1 MARIALAIYHFLER
15 NKLLMYVLLFVS
27 FAAFIYEGTKMTY
40 EEDITRLLPQP
51 KNEGGEDLVFSNL
64 KVKDKIYL
72 VFKPTSDSVDY
83 QTLAERCDE
92 YMDTL
97 TTRDS
102 SNKYI
107 ADLLYKIDN
116 TVMMGAMD
124 YLSKSLPTYLEYDD
138 YVAIDSLLAPEAVK
152 ASMERNAAMVYSPMM
167 GLSELVARDPLG
179 MKDVLLSKVGKM
191 KEGLGGS
198 YAMINQHFYT
208 PDSALCVAFMSPG
221 FASTDSKKSAKLVTE
236 MEDAIKEFASL
247 HPDVDIYYHGAPVQS
262 VYNSRQTKKDLGG
275 TLSISMVFICIVIW
289 FCFKNWDTLPMLL
302 LPVVYGAFFAL
313 ATLHMY
319 QGSMSLLALGIGG
332 VVLGVALSYCLH
344 VLVHYKYVS
353 DPETVI
359 KDQTTPVILGCLT
372 TIGAFM
378 SLMFTEAS
386 LLRDFG
392 KFASL
397 ALVGTTFFSLVFL
410 PHFFNVNRNKKNEKA
425 FKKLEEINS
434 YPFEK
439 KMWLIISI
447 FVISIICVFA
457 KNYVDFDTDLKNIG
471 YNEPRV
477 LESQEL
483 LAEHST
489 KEYRTIYYATI
500 DEDLDSALTFNKTL
514 YAELENQK
522 TNKKVSSY
530 GNTASLFITRAEQ
543 LRRIE
548 TWNNFWYGKEKRAEK
563 LNALMAAECPKYG
576 FSMDF
581 FQPFWGMLNTQ
592 YEPTSL
598 FESDAFP
605 SGLKSNM
612 IEKTDGK
619 YILFTPV
626 QLKPS
631 DKNEVTDRIVETEV
645 SGARRF
651 VIIDPFYYTN
661 ALVEIMNNDFT
672 VALMISSIF
681 VFLVLLFSFRSTTL
695 AAIGFVPM
703 QLSWYIVLGIMAIL
717 GIKFNL
723 VNIVISTFIYGIG
736 VDYSIFIMDGLLS
749 NFRTKKQLLV
759 YHKTAILF
767 SAFVLIVGI
776 SSLLFATH
784 PAMKS
789 IGFATLVGMS
799 ATVIIAYSLQPFLFY
814 WFIKRP
820 TRNGR
825 APLTAY
831 NLLHPKSFFR
841 PNGMNDNQKL
851 INNYEYKGIEVERG
865 LKEELK
871 ATSFYKLF
879 LKDVFGTANVLNY
892 GSGAAYLSYWY
903 ILKNESVNVF
913 SFDDDKDDLLT
924 IASFCYLRNP
934 RMTFSTEID
943 DLASLPRNVENGS
956 FETDAPNNRFTTV
969 IINRSMPNSDTDM
982 LEIAKEANTVYIRK
996 SVIDRFE
1003 TSIIALD
1010 FDKSAEDDVFA
1021 CYVKN
1026 NNHPKRYKLNN

>member
-1 MARIALAIYHFLER
+1 MARIALAIYRFLER
-15 NKLLMYVLLFVS
+15 NRLLMYVLLFVS
-27 FAAFIYEGTKMTY
+27 FAFFFYEGTKMTY

-51 KNEGGEDLVFSNL
+51 KNEHGENVVFSNL

-72 VFKPTSDSVDY
+72 VFKPNSDTIDHE
-83 QTLAERCDE
+83 TLAARCDE
-92 YMDTL
+92 YMDSL
-97 TTRDS
+97 IVRDS
-102 SNKYI
+102 ANKYI
-107 ADLLYKIDN
+107 ADILYKIDN
-116 TVMMGAMD
+116 TVMMGAME
-124 YLSKSLPTYLEYDD
+124 YLSKSLPIYLEDED
-138 YVAIDSLLAPEAVK
+138 YKAIDSLLTPNAVK
-152 ASMERNAAMVYSPMM
+152 ASMERNAALVYSPVM
-167 GLSELVARDPLG
+167 GLSDLVARDPLG
-179 MKDVLLSKVGKM
+179 MKDVLLGKVDKM

-198 YAMINQHFYT
+198 YTMLNQHFFT
-208 PDSALCVAFMSPG
+208 PDSALCIAFMSPG

-236 MEDAIKEFASL
+236 MEDAIKDFVEL

-262 VYNSRQTKKDLGG
+262 VYNSRQTKKDLAY
-275 TLSISMVFICIVIW
+275 TLSVSMIFICIVIC

-410 PHFFNVNRNKKNEKA
+410 PHFFSVNRNKKNEKA

-439 KMWLIISI
+439 KTWLIISI
-447 FVISIICVFA
+447 LVISIICLFTKSLVE
-457 KNYVDFDTDLKNIG
+457 FDTDLKNIG

-489 KEYRTIYYATI
+489 KEYRTVYYATI

-522 TNKKVSSY
+522 SNKKVSSY
-530 GNTASLFITRAEQ
+530 GNTASLFITTKEQ
-543 LRRIE
+543 VRRIE
-548 TWNNFWYGKEKRAEK
+548 KWNDFWYGKEKRAEK
-563 LNALMAAECPKYG
+563 LNVMMAAECPQYG

-581 FQPFWGMLNTQ
+581 FQPFWGMLNAH

-605 SGLKSNM
+605 SSLKSNM

-645 SGARRF
+645 SGANRF
-651 VIIDPFYYTN
+651 IIIDPFYYTN
-661 ALVEIMNNDFT
+661 ALVEIMNNDFN
-672 VALMISSIF
+672 VALFISSIF
-681 VFLVLLFSFRSTTL
+681 VFLVLLISFRSTTL
-695 AAIGFVPM
+695 ALIGFIPM
-703 QLSWYIVLGIMAIL
+703 SLSWYIVLGIMGIF

-789 IGFATLVGMS
+789 IGFSTLVGMS

-814 WFIKRP
+814 WFIKRR
-820 TRNGR
+820 TRKGL
-825 APLTAY
+825 APVTLY
-831 NLLHPKSFFR
+831 NLMHPKSFFR
-841 PNGMNDNQKL
+841 PNGMNDTQKL
-851 INNYEYKGIEVERG
+851 RNNYEYKGIEIEQNLR
-865 LKEELK
+865 EELA
-871 ATSFYKLF
+871 ATTHYKLF
-879 LKDVFGTANVLNY
+879 LRDVFAAENVLNY
-892 GSGAAYLSYWY
+892 GCGAAYLSYWF
-903 ILKNESVNVF
+903 ILKNDVVRVF

-924 IASFCYLRNP
+924 IASFCYLRNS

-943 DLASLPRNVENGS
+943 DLATLPRNVENGS
-956 FETDAPNNRFTTV
+956 FETYIPDNRFSIV
-969 IINRSMPNSDTDM
+969 IINRSLPSTDADM
-982 LEIAKEANTVYIRK
+982 LEIASKAKIIYVRK
-996 SVIDRFE
+996 DVLDTFASSVSNLGFSQ
-1003 TSIIALD
+1003 T
-1010 FDKSAEDDVFA
+1010 AEDDVF
-1021 CYVKN
+1021 V
-1026 NNHPKRYKLNN
+1026 RYEKD

>member
-15 NKLLMYVLLFVS
+15 NRLLMYVLLFVS
-27 FAAFIYEGTKMTY
+27 FAFFCYEGTKMTY

-51 KNEGGEDLVFSNL
+51 KNEHGENIVFSNL

-72 VFKPTSDSVDY
+72 VFKPNSDSIDHE
-83 QTLAERCDE
+83 TLAARCDE
-92 YMDTL
+92 YMDSL
-97 TTRDS
+97 IVRDNA
-102 SNKYI
+102 NKYI
-107 ADLLYKIDN
+107 ADILYKIDN
-116 TVMMGAMD
+116 NVMMGAME
-124 YLSKSLPTYLEYDD
+124 YLSKSLPIYLEDED
-138 YVAIDSLLAPEAVK
+138 YKAIDSLLTPEAVK
-152 ASMERNAAMVYSPMM
+152 ASMERNAALVYSPMM
-167 GLSELVARDPLG
+167 GLSDLVARDPLG
-179 MKDVLLSKVGKM
+179 MKDVLLGKVDKM

-198 YAMINQHFYT
+198 YAMINQHFFT
-208 PDSALCVAFMSPG
+208 PDSALCIAFMSPG

-236 MEDAIKEFASL
+236 MEDVIKDFVEL

-262 VYNSRQTKKDLGG
+262 VYNSRQTKKDLAY
-275 TLSISMVFICIVIW
+275 TLSVSMIFICIVIC

-302 LPVVYGAFFAL
+302 LPVVYGAFFSL

-410 PHFFNVNRNKKNEKA
+410 PHFFSVNRNKKNEKA

-439 KMWLIISI
+439 KTWLIISI
-447 FVISIICVFA
+447 LVVSIICLFTKSLV
-457 KNYVDFDTDLKNIG
+457 KFDTDLKNIG

-530 GNTASLFITRAEQ
+530 GNTASLFVSTKDQ
-543 LRRIE
+543 VRRIE
-548 TWNNFWYGKEKRAEK
+548 KWNDFWYGKDRRAEK
-563 LNALMAAECPKYG
+563 LNKMMAAECPQYG

-581 FQPFWGMLNTQ
+581 FQPFWGMLNTH

-598 FESDAFP
+598 FESNAFP
-605 SGLKSNM
+605 SSLKSNM

-626 QLKPS
+626 QLKPD

-651 VIIDPFYYTN
+651 IIIDPFYYTN
-661 ALVEIMNNDFT
+661 ALVEIMNNDFN
-672 VALMISSIF
+672 VALFISSIF
-681 VFLVLLFSFRSTTL
+681 VFLVLLISFRSTTL
-695 AAIGFVPM
+695 ALIGFIPM
-703 QLSWYIVLGIMAIL
+703 SLSWYIVLGIMGIL
-717 GIKFNL
+717 EIKFNL

-789 IGFATLVGMS
+789 IGFSTLIGMS

-814 WFIKRP
+814 WFIKRR
-820 TRNGR
+820 TRKGL
-825 APLTAY
+825 APVTLY
-831 NLLHPKSFFR
+831 NLMHPKSFFR
-841 PNGMNDNQKL
+841 PNGMNDSQKL
-851 INNYEYKGIEVERG
+851 RNNYEYKGISVEQG
-865 LKEELK
+865 LKDELV
-871 ATSFYKLF
+871 ATTHYKLF
-879 LKDVFGTANVLNY
+879 LRDVFAAENVLNY
-892 GSGAAYLSYWY
+892 GCGAAYLSYWF
-903 ILKNESVNVF
+903 ILKNDIVKVF

-924 IASFCYLRNP
+924 IASFCYLRNS

-943 DLASLPRNVENGS
+943 DLATVPRNVENGS
-956 FETDAPNNRFTTV
+956 FEFEKPDNRFSIV
-969 IINRSMPNSDTDM
+969 IINRSLPNTDTDM
-982 LEIAKEANTVYIRK
+982 LEIASKAKIIYVRK
-996 SVIDRFE
+996 S
-1003 TSIIALD
+1003 ALD
-1010 FDKSAEDDVFA
+1010 TFASSVSNLGFIQTVEDDVFVR
-1021 CYVKN
+1021 YEKN
-1026 NNHPKRYKLNN
+1026 

>member
-1 MARIALAIYHFLER
+1 MASIALAIYRFLER
-15 NKLLMYVLLFVS
+15 NRLLMYVLLFVS
-27 FAAFIYEGTKMTY
+27 FAFFFYEGTKMTY

-51 KNEGGEDLVFSNL
+51 KNEHGENVVFSNL

-72 VFKPTSDSVDY
+72 VFKPNSDSIDHE
-83 QTLAERCDE
+83 TLAARCDE
-92 YMDTL
+92 YMDSL
-97 TTRDS
+97 IVRDS
-102 SNKYI
+102 ANKYI
-107 ADLLYKIDN
+107 ADILYKIDN
-116 TVMMGAMD
+116 NVMMGAME
-124 YLSKSLPTYLEYDD
+124 YLSKSLPIYLEDED
-138 YVAIDSLLAPEAVK
+138 YKAIDSLLTPEAVK
-152 ASMERNAAMVYSPMM
+152 ASMERNAALVYSPMM
-167 GLSELVARDPLG
+167 GLSDLVARDPLG
-179 MKDVLLSKVGKM
+179 MKDVLLGKVDKM

-198 YAMINQHFYT
+198 YAMINQHFFT
-208 PDSALCVAFMSPG
+208 PDSALCIAFMSPG

-236 MEDAIKEFASL
+236 MEDVIKDFVEL

-262 VYNSRQTKKDLGG
+262 VYNSRQTKKDLAY
-275 TLSISMVFICIVIW
+275 TLSVSMIFICIVIC

-302 LPVVYGAFFAL
+302 LPVVYGAFFSL

-410 PHFFNVNRNKKNEKA
+410 PHFFSVNRNKKNEKA

-439 KMWLIISI
+439 KTWLIISI
-447 FVISIICVFA
+447 LVVSIICLFTKSLV
-457 KNYVDFDTDLKNIG
+457 KFDTDLKNIG

-489 KEYRTIYYATI
+489 KEYRTVYYATI

-530 GNTASLFITRAEQ
+530 GNTASLFVTTKDQ
-543 LRRIE
+543 VRRIE
-548 TWNNFWYGKEKRAEK
+548 KWNDFWYGKDRRAEK
-563 LNALMAAECPKYG
+563 LNKMMAAECPQYG

-581 FQPFWGMLNTQ
+581 FQPFWGMLNTH

-598 FESDAFP
+598 FESNAFP
-605 SGLKSNM
+605 SSLKSNM

-626 QLKPS
+626 QLKPD

-651 VIIDPFYYTN
+651 IIIDPFYYTN
-661 ALVEIMNNDFT
+661 ALVEIMNNDFN
-672 VALMISSIF
+672 VALFISSIF
-681 VFLVLLFSFRSTTL
+681 VFLVLLISFRSTTL
-695 AAIGFVPM
+695 ALIGFIPM
-703 QLSWYIVLGIMAIL
+703 SLSWYIVLGIMGIL

-789 IGFATLVGMS
+789 IGFSTLVGMS

-814 WFIKRP
+814 WFIKRR
-820 TRNGR
+820 TRKGL
-825 APLTAY
+825 APVTLY
-831 NLLHPKSFFR
+831 NLMHPKSFFR
-841 PNGMNDNQKL
+841 PNGMNDSQKL
-851 INNYEYKGIEVERG
+851 RNNYEYKGINVEQG
-865 LKEELK
+865 LKDELT
-871 ATSFYKLF
+871 ATTHYKLF
-879 LKDVFGTANVLNY
+879 LRDVFAAENVLNY
-892 GSGAAYLSYWY
+892 GCGAAYLSYWF
-903 ILKNESVNVF
+903 ILKNDIVKVF

-924 IASFCYLRNP
+924 IASFCYLRNS

-943 DLASLPRNVENGS
+943 DLATVPRNVENGS
-956 FETDAPNNRFTTV
+956 FEFDKPDNRFSIV
-969 IINRSMPNSDTDM
+969 IINRSLPNTDADM
-982 LEIAKEANTVYIRK
+982 LEIASKAKIIYVRK
-996 SVIDRFE
+996 SV
-1003 TSIIALD
+1003 LD
-1010 FDKSAEDDVFA
+1010 TFASSVSNLGFIQTAEDDVFVR
-1021 CYVKN
+1021 YEKN
-1026 NNHPKRYKLNN
+1026 

>member
-1 MARIALAIYHFLER
+1 MTRIALAIYHFLER
-15 NKLLMYVLLFVS
+15 NRLLMYVLLFVS
-27 FAAFIYEGTKMTY
+27 FAFFVYEGTKMTY

-51 KNEGGEDLVFSNL
+51 KNEGGENLVFSNL

-72 VFKPTSDSVDY
+72 VFKPNADSVDY
-83 QTLAERCDE
+83 QMLAERCDE

-97 TTRDS
+97 ITRDS

-107 ADLLYKIDN
+107 ADILYKIDN
-116 TVMMGAMD
+116 NVMMGAMD

-831 NLLHPKSFFR
+831 NLFHPKSFFR

-851 INNYEYKGIEVERG
+851 INNYEYKGTEVEKG
-865 LKEELK
+865 LREELR
-871 ATSFYKLF
+871 ATTYYKLF
-879 LKDVFGTANVLNY
+879 LKDVFGASHVLNY
-892 GSGAAYLSYWY
+892 GCGAAYLSYWF
-903 ILKNESVNVF
+903 ILKNETVKVF

-934 RMTFSTEID
+934 RMLFSTEID
-943 DLASLPRNVENGS
+943 DLASLPRNVENDS
-956 FETDAPNNRFTTV
+956 FKTDSADNKFSTIV
-969 IINRSMPNSDTDM
+969 INRSMPNSDAEVIGLTAY
-982 LEIAKEANTVYIRK
+982 AKVVYIRK
-996 SVIDRFE
+996 TLLDTFE
-1003 TSIIALD
+1003 SAVLNAGYGKT
-1010 FDKSAEDDVFA
+1010 AEDDVFVR
-1021 CYVKN
+1021 YVKGAG
-1026 NNHPKRYKLNN
+1026 KSSK

>member
-1 MARIALAIYHFLER
+1 MASIALAIYRFLER
-15 NKLLMYVLLFVS
+15 NRLLMYVLLFVS
-27 FAAFIYEGTKMTY
+27 FAFFFYEGTKMTY

-51 KNEGGEDLVFSNL
+51 KNEHGENVVFSNL

-72 VFKPTSDSVDY
+72 VFKPNSDSIDHE
-83 QTLAERCDE
+83 TLAARCDE
-92 YMDTL
+92 YMDSL
-97 TTRDS
+97 IVRDS
-102 SNKYI
+102 ANKYI
-107 ADLLYKIDN
+107 ADILYKIDN
-116 TVMMGAMD
+116 NVMMGAME
-124 YLSKSLPTYLEYDD
+124 YLSKSLPIYLEDED
-138 YVAIDSLLAPEAVK
+138 YKAIDSLLTPEAVK
-152 ASMERNAAMVYSPMM
+152 ASMERNAALVYSPMM
-167 GLSELVARDPLG
+167 GLSDLVARDPLG
-179 MKDVLLSKVGKM
+179 MKDVLLGKVDKM

-198 YAMINQHFYT
+198 YSMINQHFFT
-208 PDSALCVAFMSPG
+208 PDTALCIAFMSPG

-236 MEDAIKEFASL
+236 MEDVIKDFVEL

-262 VYNSRQTKKDLGG
+262 VYNSRQTKKDLAY
-275 TLSISMVFICIVIW
+275 TLSVSMIFICIVIC

-302 LPVVYGAFFAL
+302 LPVVYGAFFSL

-410 PHFFNVNRNKKNEKA
+410 PHFFSVNRNKKNEKA

-439 KMWLIISI
+439 KTWLIISI
-447 FVISIICVFA
+447 LVVSIICLFT
-457 KNYVDFDTDLKNIG
+457 KNLVEFDTDLKNIG

-530 GNTASLFITRAEQ
+530 GNTASLFITTKEQ
-543 LRRIE
+543 VRRIE
-548 TWNNFWYGKEKRAEK
+548 KWNDFWYGKEKRAEK
-563 LNALMAAECPKYG
+563 LNTMMAAECPQYG

-581 FQPFWGMLNTQ
+581 FQPFWGMLNAH

-598 FESDAFP
+598 FESNAFP
-605 SGLKSNM
+605 SSLKSNM

-651 VIIDPFYYTN
+651 IIIDPFYYTN
-661 ALVEIMNNDFT
+661 ALVEIMNNDFN
-672 VALMISSIF
+672 VALFISSIF
-681 VFLVLLFSFRSTTL
+681 VFLVLLISFRSTTL
-695 AAIGFVPM
+695 ALIGFIPM
-703 QLSWYIVLGIMAIL
+703 SLSWYIVLGIMGIL

-789 IGFATLVGMS
+789 IGFSTLVGMS

-814 WFIKRP
+814 WFIKRR
-820 TRNGR
+820 TRKGL
-825 APLTAY
+825 APVTLY
-831 NLLHPKSFFR
+831 NLMHPKSFFR
-841 PNGMNDNQKL
+841 PNGMNDTQKL
-851 INNYEYKGIEVERG
+851 RNNYEYKGINVEQG
-865 LKEELK
+865 LKDELT
-871 ATSFYKLF
+871 ATTHYKLF
-879 LKDVFGTANVLNY
+879 LRDVFAAENVLNY
-892 GSGAAYLSYWY
+892 GCGAAYLSYWF
-903 ILKNESVNVF
+903 ILKNDIVKVF

-924 IASFCYLRNP
+924 IASFCYLRNS

-943 DLASLPRNVENGS
+943 DLATVPRNVENGS
-956 FETDAPNNRFTTV
+956 FETDTPDNRFSIV
-969 IINRSMPNSDTDM
+969 IINRSLPNTDADM
-982 LEIAKEANTVYIRK
+982 LEIANKAKIIYVRK
-996 SVIDRFE
+996 DVLDTFASSVSNLGFIQ
-1003 TSIIALD
+1003 T
-1010 FDKSAEDDVFA
+1010 AEDDVFVR
-1021 CYVKN
+1021 YEKN
-1026 NNHPKRYKLNN
+1026 

>member
-1 MARIALAIYHFLER
+1 MASIALAIYRFLER
-15 NKLLMYVLLFVS
+15 NRLLMYVLLFVS
-27 FAAFIYEGTKMTY
+27 FAFFFYEGTKMTY

-51 KNEGGEDLVFSNL
+51 KNEHGENVVFSNL

-72 VFKPTSDSVDY
+72 VFKPNSDSIDHE
-83 QTLAERCDE
+83 TLAARCDE
-92 YMDTL
+92 YMDSL
-97 TTRDS
+97 IVRDS
-102 SNKYI
+102 ANKYI
-107 ADLLYKIDN
+107 ADILYKIDN
-116 TVMMGAMD
+116 NVMMGAME
-124 YLSKSLPTYLEYDD
+124 YLSKSLPIYLEDED
-138 YVAIDSLLAPEAVK
+138 YKAIDSLLTPEAVK
-152 ASMERNAAMVYSPMM
+152 ASMERNAALVYSPMM
-167 GLSELVARDPLG
+167 GLSDLVARDPLG
-179 MKDVLLSKVGKM
+179 MKDVLLGKVDKM

-198 YAMINQHFYT
+198 YSMINQHFFT
-208 PDSALCVAFMSPG
+208 PDSALCIAFMSPG

-236 MEDAIKEFASL
+236 MEDVIKDFVEL

-262 VYNSRQTKKDLGG
+262 VYNSRQTKKDLAY
-275 TLSISMVFICIVIW
+275 TLSVSMIFICIVIC

-302 LPVVYGAFFAL
+302 LPVVYGAFFSL

-410 PHFFNVNRNKKNEKA
+410 PHFFSVNRNKKNEKA

-439 KMWLIISI
+439 KTWLIISI
-447 FVISIICVFA
+447 LVVSIICLFTKSLV
-457 KNYVDFDTDLKNIG
+457 KFDTDLKNIG

-489 KEYRTIYYATI
+489 KEYRTVYYATI

-530 GNTASLFITRAEQ
+530 GNTASLFVTTKDQ
-543 LRRIE
+543 VRRIE
-548 TWNNFWYGKEKRAEK
+548 KWNDFWYGKDRRAEK
-563 LNALMAAECPKYG
+563 LNKMMAAECPQYG

-581 FQPFWGMLNTQ
+581 FQPFWGMLNTH

-605 SGLKSNM
+605 SSLKSNM

-626 QLKPS
+626 QLKPD

-651 VIIDPFYYTN
+651 IIIDPFYYTN
-661 ALVEIMNNDFT
+661 ALVEIMNNDFN
-672 VALMISSIF
+672 VALFISSIF
-681 VFLVLLFSFRSTTL
+681 VFLVLLISFRSTTL
-695 AAIGFVPM
+695 ALIGFIPM
-703 QLSWYIVLGIMAIL
+703 SLSWYIVLGIMGIL

-789 IGFATLVGMS
+789 IGFSTLVGMS

-814 WFIKRP
+814 WFIKRR
-820 TRNGR
+820 TRKGL
-825 APLTAY
+825 APVTLY
-831 NLLHPKSFFR
+831 NLMHPKSFFR
-841 PNGMNDNQKL
+841 PNGMNDSQKL
-851 INNYEYKGIEVERG
+851 RNNYEYKGINVEQG
-865 LKEELK
+865 LKDELT
-871 ATSFYKLF
+871 ATTHYKLF
-879 LKDVFGTANVLNY
+879 LRDVFAAENVLNY
-892 GSGAAYLSYWY
+892 GCGAAYLSYWF
-903 ILKNESVNVF
+903 ILKNDIVKVF

-924 IASFCYLRNP
+924 IASFCYLRNS

-943 DLASLPRNVENGS
+943 DLATVPRNVENGS
-956 FETDAPNNRFTTV
+956 FEFDKPDNRFSIV
-969 IINRSMPNSDTDM
+969 IINRSLPNTDTDM
-982 LEIAKEANTVYIRK
+982 LEIASKAKIIYVRK
-996 SVIDRFE
+996 S
-1003 TSIIALD
+1003 ALD
-1010 FDKSAEDDVFA
+1010 TFASSVNNIGFIQTAEDDVFVR
-1021 CYVKN
+1021 YEKN
-1026 NNHPKRYKLNN
+1026 

>member
-1 MARIALAIYHFLER
+1 MASIALAIYRFLER
-15 NKLLMYVLLFVS
+15 NRLLMYVLLFVS
-27 FAAFIYEGTKMTY
+27 FAFFFYEGTKMTY

-51 KNEGGEDLVFSNL
+51 KNEHGENVVFSNL

-72 VFKPTSDSVDY
+72 VFKPNSDSIDHE
-83 QTLAERCDE
+83 TLAARCDE
-92 YMDTL
+92 YMDSL
-97 TTRDS
+97 IVRDS
-102 SNKYI
+102 ANKYI
-107 ADLLYKIDN
+107 ADILYKIDN
-116 TVMMGAMD
+116 NVMMGAME
-124 YLSKSLPTYLEYDD
+124 YLSKSLPIYLEDED
-138 YVAIDSLLAPEAVK
+138 YKAIDSLLTPEAVK
-152 ASMERNAAMVYSPMM
+152 ASMERNAALVYSPMM
-167 GLSELVARDPLG
+167 GLSDLVARDPLG
-179 MKDVLLSKVGKM
+179 MKDVLLGKVDKM

-198 YAMINQHFYT
+198 YSMINQHFFT
-208 PDSALCVAFMSPG
+208 PDSALCIAFMSPG

-236 MEDAIKEFASL
+236 MEDVIKDFVEL

-262 VYNSRQTKKDLGG
+262 VYNSRQTKKDLAY
-275 TLSISMVFICIVIW
+275 TLSVSMIFICIVIC

-302 LPVVYGAFFAL
+302 LPVVYGAFFSL

-410 PHFFNVNRNKKNEKA
+410 PHFFSVNRNKKNEKA

-439 KMWLIISI
+439 KTWLIISI
-447 FVISIICVFA
+447 LVVSIICLFTKSLVE
-457 KNYVDFDTDLKNIG
+457 FDTDLKNIG

-489 KEYRTIYYATI
+489 KEYRTVYYATI

-530 GNTASLFITRAEQ
+530 GNTASLFVTTKDQ
-543 LRRIE
+543 VRRIE
-548 TWNNFWYGKEKRAEK
+548 KWNDFWYGKDRRAEK
-563 LNALMAAECPKYG
+563 LNKMMAAECPQYG

-581 FQPFWGMLNTQ
+581 FQPFWGMLNTH

-598 FESDAFP
+598 FESNAFP
-605 SGLKSNM
+605 SSLKSNM

-626 QLKPS
+626 QLKPD

-651 VIIDPFYYTN
+651 IIIDPFYYTN
-661 ALVEIMNNDFT
+661 ALVEIMNNDFN
-672 VALMISSIF
+672 VALFISSIF
-681 VFLVLLFSFRSTTL
+681 VFLVLLISFRSTTL
-695 AAIGFVPM
+695 ALIGFIPM
-703 QLSWYIVLGIMAIL
+703 SLSWYIVLGIMGIL

-789 IGFATLVGMS
+789 IGFSTLVGMS

-814 WFIKRP
+814 WFIKRR
-820 TRNGR
+820 TRKGL
-825 APLTAY
+825 APVTLY
-831 NLLHPKSFFR
+831 NLMHPKSFFR
-841 PNGMNDNQKL
+841 PNGMNDSQKL
-851 INNYEYKGIEVERG
+851 RNNYEYKGIDVEQG
-865 LKEELK
+865 LKDELT
-871 ATSFYKLF
+871 ATTHYKLF
-879 LKDVFGTANVLNY
+879 LRDVFAAENVLNY
-892 GSGAAYLSYWY
+892 GCGAAYLSYWF
-903 ILKNESVNVF
+903 ILKNDIVKVF

-924 IASFCYLRNP
+924 IASFCYLRNS

-943 DLASLPRNVENGS
+943 DLATVPRNVENGS
-956 FETDAPNNRFTTV
+956 FEFDKPDNRFSIV
-969 IINRSMPNSDTDM
+969 IINRSLPNTDADM
-982 LEIAKEANTVYIRK
+982 LEIASKAKIIYVRK
-996 SVIDRFE
+996 DVLDTFASSVSNLGFIQ
-1003 TSIIALD
+1003 T
-1010 FDKSAEDDVFA
+1010 AEDDVFVR
-1021 CYVKN
+1021 YEKN
-1026 NNHPKRYKLNN
+1026 

>member
-1 MARIALAIYHFLER
+1 MASIALAIYRFLER
-15 NKLLMYVLLFVS
+15 NRLLMYVLLFVS
-27 FAAFIYEGTKMTY
+27 FAFFFYEGTKMTY

-51 KNEGGEDLVFSNL
+51 KNEHGENVVFSNL

-72 VFKPTSDSVDY
+72 VFKPNSDSIDHE
-83 QTLAERCDE
+83 TLAARCDE
-92 YMDTL
+92 YMDSL
-97 TTRDS
+97 IVRDS
-102 SNKYI
+102 ANKYI
-107 ADLLYKIDN
+107 ADILYKIDN
-116 TVMMGAMD
+116 NVMMGAME
-124 YLSKSLPTYLEYDD
+124 YLSKSLPIYLEDED
-138 YVAIDSLLAPEAVK
+138 YKAIDSLLTPETVK
-152 ASMERNAAMVYSPMM
+152 ASMERNAALVYSPMM
-167 GLSELVARDPLG
+167 GLSDLVARDPLG
-179 MKDVLLSKVGKM
+179 MKDVLLGKVDKM

-198 YAMINQHFYT
+198 YSMINQHFFT
-208 PDSALCVAFMSPG
+208 PDSALCIAFMSPG

-236 MEDAIKEFASL
+236 MEDVIKDFVEL

-262 VYNSRQTKKDLGG
+262 VYNSRQTKKDLAY
-275 TLSISMVFICIVIW
+275 TLSVSMIFICIVIC

-302 LPVVYGAFFAL
+302 LPVVYGAFFSL

-410 PHFFNVNRNKKNEKA
+410 PHFFSVNRNKKNEKA

-439 KMWLIISI
+439 KTWLIISI
-447 FVISIICVFA
+447 LVVSIICLFTKSLVE
-457 KNYVDFDTDLKNIG
+457 FDTDLKNIG

-530 GNTASLFITRAEQ
+530 GNTASLFITTKEQ
-543 LRRIE
+543 VRRIE
-548 TWNNFWYGKEKRAEK
+548 KWNDFWYGKDKRAEK
-563 LNALMAAECPKYG
+563 LNTMMAAECPQYG

-581 FQPFWGMLNTQ
+581 FQPFWGMLNAH

-598 FESDAFP
+598 FESNAFP
-605 SGLKSNM
+605 SSLKSNM

-651 VIIDPFYYTN
+651 IIIDPFYYTN
-661 ALVEIMNNDFT
+661 ALVEIMNNDFN
-672 VALMISSIF
+672 VALFISSIF
-681 VFLVLLFSFRSTTL
+681 VFLVLLISFRSTTL
-695 AAIGFVPM
+695 ALIGFIPM
-703 QLSWYIVLGIMAIL
+703 SLSWYIVLGIMGIL

-789 IGFATLVGMS
+789 IGFSTLVGMS

-814 WFIKRP
+814 WFIKRR
-820 TRNGR
+820 TRKGL
-825 APLTAY
+825 APVTLY
-831 NLLHPKSFFR
+831 NLMHPKSFFR
-841 PNGMNDNQKL
+841 PNGMNDTQKL
-851 INNYEYKGIEVERG
+851 RNNYEYKGIDVEQG
-865 LKEELK
+865 LKDELT
-871 ATSFYKLF
+871 ATTHYKLF
-879 LKDVFGTANVLNY
+879 LRDVFAAENVLNY
-892 GSGAAYLSYWY
+892 GCGAAYLSYWF
-903 ILKNESVNVF
+903 ILKNDIVKVF

-924 IASFCYLRNP
+924 IASFCYLRNS
-934 RMTFSTEID
+934 RMTFSAEID
-943 DLASLPRNVENGS
+943 DLATVPRNVENGS
-956 FETDAPNNRFTTV
+956 FETDTPDNRFSIV
-969 IINRSMPNSDTDM
+969 IINRSLPNTDADM
-982 LEIAKEANTVYIRK
+982 LEIASKAKIIYVRK
-996 SVIDRFE
+996 DVLDTFASSVSNLGFIQ
-1003 TSIIALD
+1003 T
-1010 FDKSAEDDVFA
+1010 AEDDVFVR
-1021 CYVKN
+1021 YEKN
-1026 NNHPKRYKLNN
+1026 

>member
-1 MARIALAIYHFLER
+1 MASIALAIYRFLER
-15 NKLLMYVLLFVS
+15 NRLLMYVLLFVS
-27 FAAFIYEGTKMTY
+27 FAFFFYEGTKMTY

-51 KNEGGEDLVFSNL
+51 KNEHGENVVFSNL

-72 VFKPTSDSVDY
+72 VFKPNSDSIDHE
-83 QTLAERCDE
+83 TLAARCDE
-92 YMDTL
+92 YMDSL
-97 TTRDS
+97 IVRDS
-102 SNKYI
+102 ANKYI
-107 ADLLYKIDN
+107 ADILYKIDN
-116 TVMMGAMD
+116 NVMMGAME
-124 YLSKSLPTYLEYDD
+124 YLSKSLPIYLEDED
-138 YVAIDSLLAPEAVK
+138 YKAIDSLLTPEAVK
-152 ASMERNAAMVYSPMM
+152 ASMERNAALVYSPMM
-167 GLSELVARDPLG
+167 GLSDLVARDPLG
-179 MKDVLLSKVGKM
+179 MKDVLLGKVDKM

-198 YAMINQHFYT
+198 YSMINQHFFT
-208 PDSALCVAFMSPG
+208 PDSALCIAFMSPG

-236 MEDAIKEFASL
+236 MEDVIKDFVEL

-262 VYNSRQTKKDLGG
+262 VYNSRQTKKDLAY
-275 TLSISMVFICIVIW
+275 TLSVSMIFICIVIC

-302 LPVVYGAFFAL
+302 LPVVYGAFFSL

-410 PHFFNVNRNKKNEKA
+410 PHFFSVNRNKKNEKA

-439 KMWLIISI
+439 KTWLIISI
-447 FVISIICVFA
+447 LVVSIICLFTKSLVE
-457 KNYVDFDTDLKNIG
+457 FDTDLKNIG

-483 LAEHST
+483 LADHST
-489 KEYRTIYYATI
+489 KEYRTVYYATI

-530 GNTASLFITRAEQ
+530 GNTASLFVTTKDQ
-543 LRRIE
+543 VRRIE
-548 TWNNFWYGKEKRAEK
+548 KWNDFWYGKDRRAEK
-563 LNALMAAECPKYG
+563 LNKMMAAECPQYG

-581 FQPFWGMLNTQ
+581 FQPFWGMLNTH

-598 FESDAFP
+598 FESNAFP
-605 SGLKSNM
+605 SSLKSNM

-626 QLKPS
+626 QLKPD

-651 VIIDPFYYTN
+651 IIIDPFYYTN
-661 ALVEIMNNDFT
+661 ALVEIMNNDFN
-672 VALMISSIF
+672 VALFISSIF
-681 VFLVLLFSFRSTTL
+681 VFLVLLISFRSTTL
-695 AAIGFVPM
+695 ALIGFIPM
-703 QLSWYIVLGIMAIL
+703 SLSWYIVLGIMGIL
-717 GIKFNL
+717 EIKFNL

-789 IGFATLVGMS
+789 IGFSTLVGMS

-814 WFIKRP
+814 WFIKRR
-820 TRNGR
+820 TRKGL
-825 APLTAY
+825 APVTLY
-831 NLLHPKSFFR
+831 NLMHPKSFFR
-841 PNGMNDNQKL
+841 PNGMNDSQKL
-851 INNYEYKGIEVERG
+851 RNNYEYKGIDVEQG
-865 LKEELK
+865 LKDELT
-871 ATSFYKLF
+871 ATTHYKLF
-879 LKDVFGTANVLNY
+879 LRDVFAAENVLNY
-892 GSGAAYLSYWY
+892 GCGAAYLSYWF
-903 ILKNESVNVF
+903 ILKNDIVKVF

-924 IASFCYLRNP
+924 IASFCYLRNS

-943 DLASLPRNVENGS
+943 DLATVPRNVENGS
-956 FETDAPNNRFTTV
+956 FEFDKPDNRFSIV
-969 IINRSMPNSDTDM
+969 IINRSLPNTDADM
-982 LEIAKEANTVYIRK
+982 LEIASKAKIIYVRK
-996 SVIDRFE
+996 DVLDTFASSVSNLGFIQ
-1003 TSIIALD
+1003 T
-1010 FDKSAEDDVFA
+1010 AEDDVFVR
-1021 CYVKN
+1021 YEKN
-1026 NNHPKRYKLNN
+1026 

>member
-1 MARIALAIYHFLER
+1 MASIALAIYRFLER
-15 NKLLMYVLLFVS
+15 NRLLMYVLLFVS
-27 FAAFIYEGTKMTY
+27 FAFFFYEGTKMTY

-51 KNEGGEDLVFSNL
+51 KNEHGENVVFSNL

-72 VFKPTSDSVDY
+72 VFKPNSDSIDHE
-83 QTLAERCDE
+83 TLAARCDE
-92 YMDTL
+92 YMDSL
-97 TTRDS
+97 IVRDS
-102 SNKYI
+102 ANKYI
-107 ADLLYKIDN
+107 ADILYKIDN
-116 TVMMGAMD
+116 NVMMGAME
-124 YLSKSLPTYLEYDD
+124 YLSKSLPIYLEDED
-138 YVAIDSLLAPEAVK
+138 YKAIDSLLTPEAVK
-152 ASMERNAAMVYSPMM
+152 ASMERNAALVYSPMM
-167 GLSELVARDPLG
+167 GLSDLVARDPLG
-179 MKDVLLSKVGKM
+179 MKDVLLGKVDKM

-198 YAMINQHFYT
+198 YSMINQHFFT
-208 PDSALCVAFMSPG
+208 PDSALCIAFMSPG

-236 MEDAIKEFASL
+236 MEDVIKDFVEL

-262 VYNSRQTKKDLGG
+262 VYNSRQTKKDLAY
-275 TLSISMVFICIVIW
+275 TLSVSMIFICIVIC

-302 LPVVYGAFFAL
+302 LPVVYGAFFSL

-410 PHFFNVNRNKKNEKA
+410 PHFFSVNRNKKNEKA

-439 KMWLIISI
+439 KTWLIISI
-447 FVISIICVFA
+447 LVVSIICLFTKSLVE
-457 KNYVDFDTDLKNIG
+457 FDTDLKNIG

-530 GNTASLFITRAEQ
+530 GNTASLFITTKEQ
-543 LRRIE
+543 VRRIE
-548 TWNNFWYGKEKRAEK
+548 KWNDFWYGKDKRAEK
-563 LNALMAAECPKYG
+563 LNTMMAAECPQYG

-581 FQPFWGMLNTQ
+581 FQPFWGMLNAH

-598 FESDAFP
+598 FESNAFP
-605 SGLKSNM
+605 SSLKSNM

-651 VIIDPFYYTN
+651 IIIDPFYYTN
-661 ALVEIMNNDFT
+661 ALVEIMNNDFN
-672 VALMISSIF
+672 VALFISSIF
-681 VFLVLLFSFRSTTL
+681 VFLVLLISFRSTTL
-695 AAIGFVPM
+695 ALIGFIPM
-703 QLSWYIVLGIMAIL
+703 SLSWYIVLGIMGIL

-789 IGFATLVGMS
+789 IGFSTLVGMS

-814 WFIKRP
+814 WFIKRR
-820 TRNGR
+820 TRKGL
-825 APLTAY
+825 APVTLY
-831 NLLHPKSFFR
+831 NLMHPKSFFR
-841 PNGMNDNQKL
+841 PNGMNDTQKL
-851 INNYEYKGIEVERG
+851 RNNYEYKGIDVEQG
-865 LKEELK
+865 LKDELT
-871 ATSFYKLF
+871 ATTHYKLF
-879 LKDVFGTANVLNY
+879 LRDVFAAENVLNY
-892 GSGAAYLSYWY
+892 GCGAAYLSYWF
-903 ILKNESVNVF
+903 ILKNDIVKVF

-924 IASFCYLRNP
+924 IASFCYLRNS
-934 RMTFSTEID
+934 RMTFSAEID
-943 DLASLPRNVENGS
+943 DLATVPRNVENGS
-956 FETDAPNNRFTTV
+956 FETDTPDNRFSIV
-969 IINRSMPNSDTDM
+969 IINRSLPNTDADM
-982 LEIAKEANTVYIRK
+982 LEIASKAKIIYVRK
-996 SVIDRFE
+996 S
-1003 TSIIALD
+1003 ALD
-1010 FDKSAEDDVFA
+1010 TFASSVNNIGFIRTAEDDVFVR
-1021 CYVKN
+1021 YEKN
-1026 NNHPKRYKLNN
+1026 

>member
-1 MARIALAIYHFLER
+1 
-15 NKLLMYVLLFVS
+15 MYVLLFVS
-27 FAAFIYEGTKMTY
+27 FAFFFYEGTKMTY

-51 KNEGGEDLVFSNL
+51 KNEHGENVVFSNL

-72 VFKPTSDSVDY
+72 VFKPNSDSIDHE
-83 QTLAERCDE
+83 TLAARCDE
-92 YMDTL
+92 YMDSL
-97 TTRDS
+97 IVRDS
-102 SNKYI
+102 ANKYI
-107 ADLLYKIDN
+107 ADILYKIDN
-116 TVMMGAMD
+116 NVMMGAME
-124 YLSKSLPTYLEYDD
+124 YLSKSLPIYLEDED
-138 YVAIDSLLAPEAVK
+138 YKAIDSLLTPEAVK
-152 ASMERNAAMVYSPMM
+152 ASMERNAALVYSPMM
-167 GLSELVARDPLG
+167 GLSDLVARDPLG
-179 MKDVLLSKVGKM
+179 MKDVLLGKVDNM

-198 YAMINQHFYT
+198 YAMINQHFFT
-208 PDSALCVAFMSPG
+208 PDSALCIAFMSPG

-236 MEDAIKEFASL
+236 MEDVIKDFVEL

-262 VYNSRQTKKDLGG
+262 VYNSRQTKKDLAY
-275 TLSISMVFICIVIW
+275 TLSVSMIFICIVIC

-302 LPVVYGAFFAL
+302 LPVVYGAFFSL

-410 PHFFNVNRNKKNEKA
+410 PHFFSVNRNKKNEKA

-439 KMWLIISI
+439 KTWLIISI
-447 FVISIICVFA
+447 LVVSIICLFTKSLV
-457 KNYVDFDTDLKNIG
+457 KFDTDLKNIG

-530 GNTASLFITRAEQ
+530 GNTASLFVTTKDQ
-543 LRRIE
+543 VRRIE
-548 TWNNFWYGKEKRAEK
+548 KWNDFWYGKDRRAEK
-563 LNALMAAECPKYG
+563 LNKMMAAECPQYG

-581 FQPFWGMLNTQ
+581 FQPFWGMLNTH

-598 FESDAFP
+598 FESNAFP
-605 SGLKSNM
+605 SSLKSNM

-626 QLKPS
+626 QLKPD

-651 VIIDPFYYTN
+651 IIIDPFYYTN
-661 ALVEIMNNDFT
+661 ALVEIMNNDFN
-672 VALMISSIF
+672 VALFISSIF
-681 VFLVLLFSFRSTTL
+681 VFLVLLISFRSTTL
-695 AAIGFVPM
+695 ALIGFIPM
-703 QLSWYIVLGIMAIL
+703 SLSWYIVLGIMGIL

-789 IGFATLVGMS
+789 IGFSTLVGMS

-814 WFIKRP
+814 WFIKRR
-820 TRNGR
+820 TRKGL
-825 APLTAY
+825 APVTLY
-831 NLLHPKSFFR
+831 NLMHPKSFFR
-841 PNGMNDNQKL
+841 PNGMNDSQKL
-851 INNYEYKGIEVERG
+851 RNNYEYKGISVEQG
-865 LKEELK
+865 LKDELV
-871 ATSFYKLF
+871 ATTHYKLF
-879 LKDVFGTANVLNY
+879 LRDVFAAENVLNY
-892 GSGAAYLSYWY
+892 GCGAAYLSYWF
-903 ILKNESVNVF
+903 ILKNDIVKVF

-924 IASFCYLRNP
+924 IASFCYLRNS

-943 DLASLPRNVENGS
+943 DLATVPRNVENGS
-956 FETDAPNNRFTTV
+956 FEFDKPDNRFSIV
-969 IINRSMPNSDTDM
+969 IINRSLPNTDTDM
-982 LEIAKEANTVYIRK
+982 LEIASKAKIIYVRK
-996 SVIDRFE
+996 S
-1003 TSIIALD
+1003 ALD
-1010 FDKSAEDDVFA
+1010 TFASSVSNLGFIQTAEDDVFVR
-1021 CYVKN
+1021 YEKN
-1026 NNHPKRYKLNN
+1026 

>member
-1 MARIALAIYHFLER
+1 MASIALAIYRFLER
-15 NKLLMYVLLFVS
+15 NRLLMYVLLFVS
-27 FAAFIYEGTKMTY
+27 FAFFFYEGTKMTY

-51 KNEGGEDLVFSNL
+51 KNEHGENVVFSNL

-72 VFKPTSDSVDY
+72 VFKPNSDSIDHE
-83 QTLAERCDE
+83 TLAARCDE
-92 YMDTL
+92 YMDSL
-97 TTRDS
+97 IVRDS
-102 SNKYI
+102 ANKYI
-107 ADLLYKIDN
+107 ADILYKIDN
-116 TVMMGAMD
+116 NVMMGAME
-124 YLSKSLPTYLEYDD
+124 YLSKSLPIYLEDED
-138 YVAIDSLLAPEAVK
+138 YKAIDSLLTPEAVK
-152 ASMERNAAMVYSPMM
+152 ASMERNAALVYSPMM
-167 GLSELVARDPLG
+167 GLSDLVARDPLG
-179 MKDVLLSKVGKM
+179 MKDVLLGKVDKM

-198 YAMINQHFYT
+198 YSMINQHFFT
-208 PDSALCVAFMSPG
+208 PDSALCIAFMSPG

-236 MEDAIKEFASL
+236 MEDVIKDFVEL

-262 VYNSRQTKKDLGG
+262 VYNSRQTKKDLAY
-275 TLSISMVFICIVIW
+275 TLSVSMIFICIVIC

-302 LPVVYGAFFAL
+302 LPVVYGAFFSL

-410 PHFFNVNRNKKNEKA
+410 PHFFSVNRNKKNEKA

-439 KMWLIISI
+439 KTWLIISI
-447 FVISIICVFA
+447 LVVSIICLFTKSLVE
-457 KNYVDFDTDLKNIG
+457 FDTDLKNIG

-483 LAEHST
+483 LADHST
-489 KEYRTIYYATI
+489 KEYRTVYYATI

-530 GNTASLFITRAEQ
+530 GNTASLFVTTKDQ
-543 LRRIE
+543 VRRIE
-548 TWNNFWYGKEKRAEK
+548 KWNDFWYGKDRRAEK
-563 LNALMAAECPKYG
+563 LNKMMAAECPQYG

-581 FQPFWGMLNTQ
+581 FQPFWGMLNTH

-598 FESDAFP
+598 FESNAFP
-605 SGLKSNM
+605 SSLKSNM

-626 QLKPS
+626 QLKPD

-651 VIIDPFYYTN
+651 IIIDPFYYTN
-661 ALVEIMNNDFT
+661 ALVEIMNNDFN
-672 VALMISSIF
+672 VALFISSIF
-681 VFLVLLFSFRSTTL
+681 VFLVLLISFRSTTL
-695 AAIGFVPM
+695 ALIGFIPM
-703 QLSWYIVLGIMAIL
+703 SLSWYIVLGIMGIL
-717 GIKFNL
+717 EIKFNL

-789 IGFATLVGMS
+789 IGFSTLVGMS

-814 WFIKRP
+814 WFIKRR
-820 TRNGR
+820 TRKGL
-825 APLTAY
+825 APVTLY
-831 NLLHPKSFFR
+831 NLMHPKSFFR
-841 PNGMNDNQKL
+841 PNGMNDSQKL
-851 INNYEYKGIEVERG
+851 RNNYEYKGISVEQG
-865 LKEELK
+865 LKDELV
-871 ATSFYKLF
+871 ATTHYKLF
-879 LKDVFGTANVLNY
+879 LRDVFAAENVLNY
-892 GSGAAYLSYWY
+892 GCGAAYLSYWF
-903 ILKNESVNVF
+903 ILKNDIVKVF

-943 DLASLPRNVENGS
+943 DLATVPRNVENGS
-956 FETDAPNNRFTTV
+956 FEFDKPDNRFSIV
-969 IINRSMPNSDTDM
+969 IINRSLPNTDADM
-982 LEIAKEANTVYIRK
+982 LEIASKAKIIYVRK
-996 SVIDRFE
+996 SV
-1003 TSIIALD
+1003 LD
-1010 FDKSAEDDVFA
+1010 TFASSVSNIGFIQTAEDDVFVR
-1021 CYVKN
+1021 YEKN
-1026 NNHPKRYKLNN
+1026 

>member
-1 MARIALAIYHFLER
+1 MANIALAIYRFLER
-15 NKLLMYVLLFVS
+15 NRLLMYVLLFVS
-27 FAAFIYEGTKMTY
+27 FAFFFYEGTKMTY

-51 KNEGGEDLVFSNL
+51 KNEHGENVVFSNL

-72 VFKPTSDSVDY
+72 VFKPNSDSIDHE
-83 QTLAERCDE
+83 TLAARCDE
-92 YMDTL
+92 YMDSL
-97 TTRDS
+97 IVRDS
-102 SNKYI
+102 ANKYI
-107 ADLLYKIDN
+107 ADILYKIDN
-116 TVMMGAMD
+116 NVMMGAME
-124 YLSKSLPTYLEYDD
+124 YLSKSLPIYLEDED
-138 YVAIDSLLAPEAVK
+138 YKAIDSLLTPEAVK
-152 ASMERNAAMVYSPMM
+152 ASMERNAALVYSPMM
-167 GLSELVARDPLG
+167 GLSDLVARDPLG
-179 MKDVLLSKVGKM
+179 MKDVLLGKVDKM

-198 YAMINQHFYT
+198 YAMINQHFFT
-208 PDSALCVAFMSPG
+208 PDSALCIAFMSPG

-236 MEDAIKEFASL
+236 MEDVIKDFVEL

-262 VYNSRQTKKDLGG
+262 VYNSRQTKKDLAY
-275 TLSISMVFICIVIW
+275 TLSVSMIFICIVIC

-302 LPVVYGAFFAL
+302 LPVVYGAFFSL

-410 PHFFNVNRNKKNEKA
+410 PHFFSVNRNKKNEKA

-439 KMWLIISI
+439 KTWLIISI
-447 FVISIICVFA
+447 LVVSIICLFTKSLVE
-457 KNYVDFDTDLKNIG
+457 FDTDLKNIG

-530 GNTASLFITRAEQ
+530 GNTASLFITTKEQ
-543 LRRIE
+543 VRRIE
-548 TWNNFWYGKEKRAEK
+548 KWNDFWYGKDKRAEK
-563 LNALMAAECPKYG
+563 LNTMMAAECPQYG

-581 FQPFWGMLNTQ
+581 FQPFWGMLNAH

-598 FESDAFP
+598 FESNAFP
-605 SGLKSNM
+605 SSLKSNM

-651 VIIDPFYYTN
+651 IIIDPFYYTN
-661 ALVEIMNNDFT
+661 ALVEIMNNDFN
-672 VALMISSIF
+672 VALFISSIF
-681 VFLVLLFSFRSTTL
+681 VFLVLLISFRSTTL
-695 AAIGFVPM
+695 ALIGFIPM
-703 QLSWYIVLGIMAIL
+703 SLSWYIVLGIMGIL

-789 IGFATLVGMS
+789 IGFSTLVGMS

-814 WFIKRP
+814 WFIKRR
-820 TRNGR
+820 TRKGL
-825 APLTAY
+825 APVTLY
-831 NLLHPKSFFR
+831 NLMHPKSFFR
-841 PNGMNDNQKL
+841 PNGMNDSQKL
-851 INNYEYKGIEVERG
+851 RNNYEYKGINVEQG
-865 LKEELK
+865 LKDELT
-871 ATSFYKLF
+871 ATTHYKLF
-879 LKDVFGTANVLNY
+879 LRDVFAAENVLNY
-892 GSGAAYLSYWY
+892 GCGAAYLSYWF
-903 ILKNESVNVF
+903 ILKNDIVKVF

-924 IASFCYLRNP
+924 IASFCYLRNS

-943 DLASLPRNVENGS
+943 DLATVPRNVENGS
-956 FETDAPNNRFTTV
+956 FEFDKPDNRFSIV
-969 IINRSMPNSDTDM
+969 IINRSLPNTDTDM
-982 LEIAKEANTVYIRK
+982 LEIASKAKIIYVRK
-996 SVIDRFE
+996 S
-1003 TSIIALD
+1003 ALD
-1010 FDKSAEDDVFA
+1010 TFASSVNNIGFIQTAEDDVFVR
-1021 CYVKN
+1021 YEKN
-1026 NNHPKRYKLNN
+1026 